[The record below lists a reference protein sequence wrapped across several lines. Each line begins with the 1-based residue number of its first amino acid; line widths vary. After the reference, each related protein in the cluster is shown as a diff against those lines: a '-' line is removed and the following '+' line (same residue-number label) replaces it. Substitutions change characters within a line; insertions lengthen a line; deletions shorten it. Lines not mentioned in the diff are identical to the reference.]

1 MPNGFFK
8 YLLLSI
14 FVITN
19 ACTPRE
25 ASTLKDVLS
34 PASEIESVST
44 SNYAEGIAHCKAVF
58 DNMLKTKGSASSTA
72 DCLIGYELPDF
83 AATTLAGNNITNKS
97 LKGKLTIINFW
108 FTACRPCVA
117 EIPGF
122 NDIVDKYGSDKL
134 NYISIGRDDE
144 QEVNDFLIKHPWK
157 FDHIVDAE
165 SLIKGEFMFM
175 WGFPTTFLVDE
186 SGKIIH
192 AINRGKSGPGA
203 VEHLKRRLVP
213 HIDRVLAKIN

>member
-1 MPNGFFK
+1 MSIGFLK
-8 YLLLSI
+8 CSI
-14 FVITN
+14 LFIFFLTF
-19 ACTPRE
+19 ACPPKQMVVPHE
-25 ASTLKDVLS
+25 
-34 PASEIESVST
+34 T
-44 SNYAEGIAHCKAVF
+44 SILADKVPISDSDYAEGIVHCKAVF
-58 DNMLKTKGSASSTA
+58 DNMLKTTGSASSTA
-72 DCLIGYELPDF
+72 DCLVGYKLPDF
-83 AATTLAGNNITNKS
+83 SATTLAGTEVTNQS

-122 NDIVDKYGSDKL
+122 NDIVEKYGSDKL
-134 NYISIGRDDE
+134 NYISIGRDPKE
-144 QEVNDFLIKHPWK
+144 KVEVFLRKQPWQ

-175 WGFPTTFLVDE
+175 WGFPTTLLVDE

-203 VEHLKRRLVP
+203 VEHLKRRIIP
-213 HIDRVLAKIN
+213 HIDRALAATN